1 MATSEQ
7 LEHEADATRGRIEDT
22 LGELRRRLSP
32 GLLMEDVLG
41 FAKES
46 GGGEFVRNLGRDVS
60 ANPLPIALMGA
71 GLAWLMASQA
81 WRPTSSTGTS
91 RPGFKEWAE
100 RTEAMSDFDTNRR
113 RSGQPDGAGKSDSYY
128 DKASEMAG
136 SARDRASDMY
146 DRARETTSDMYG
158 RARETTADA
167 YDKAR
172 DAAGTMTRSM
182 SSALD
187 STRGVANFM
196 QEQPIVLAG
205 IGVALG
211 AIIGAML
218 PTTRTEERYM
228 GPAAQSLKD
237 DAKEM
242 AREQWERGKNL
253 AEEGWDEA
261 KDAARRTWE
270 DAKDE
275 AGKAWQET
283 KEKSA
288 QSESVGQTK
297 DLTGTRAPL
306 VPSGQEE
313 SAERLADATARNT
326 RSGV

>member
-7 LEHEADATRGRIEDT
+7 LEHEADETRGRIEDT

-32 GLLMEDVLG
+32 GLLMDDVLG

-46 GGGEFVRNLGRDVS
+46 GGGEFVRNLGREVS
-60 ANPLPIALMGA
+60 ANPLPLTLMGA

-81 WRPTSSTGTS
+81 WRPAKNAGTS

-100 RTEAMSDFDTNRR
+100 RTEAMSDFDTNRSP
-113 RSGQPDGAGKSDSYY
+113 SGHPEGAGKSDSYY
-128 DKASEMAG
+128 GKASEMAD
-136 SARDRASDMY
+136 SARERASDMY

-158 RARETTADA
+158 RARETTAGA

-172 DAAGTMTRSM
+172 DAADTMTRSM

-205 IGVALG
+205 IGVAIG

-228 GPAAQSLKD
+228 GPTAHSLKE
-237 DAKEM
+237 DAREM

-253 AEEGWDEA
+253 AEDSWDEA

-270 DAKDE
+270 NAKDE
-275 AGKAWQET
+275 ADKAWQET
-283 KEKSA
+283 KDKAA
-288 QSESVGQTK
+288 QSDSMGQTK

-306 VPSGQEE
+306 VPGHED
-313 SAERLADATARNT
+313 SAERLADATERST

>member
-7 LEHEADATRGRIEDT
+7 LENEADATRGRIEDT

-32 GLLMEDVLG
+32 GLLMDDVLG

-60 ANPLPIALMGA
+60 ANPLPLALMGA

-81 WRPTSSTGTS
+81 WRPTSSTGTR

-100 RTEAMSDFDTNRR
+100 RTEAMSDYDTNKTL
-113 RSGQPDGAGKSDSYY
+113 SGRPDGAGKSDSYY
-128 DKASEMAG
+128 DKASDMAG
-136 SARDRASDMY
+136 SARDRASEMY
-146 DRARETTSDMYG
+146 DRARETTSDMYD
-158 RARETTADA
+158 RARDTTAGA

-172 DAAGTMTRSM
+172 DAAGTVTRSM

-218 PTTRTEERYM
+218 PTTEVEERYM
-228 GPAAQSLKD
+228 GPTAQSLKD

-253 AEEGWDEA
+253 AEDSWDEA

-275 AGKAWQET
+275 ADKTWRET
-283 KEKSA
+283 KDKAA
-288 QSESVGQTK
+288 QSDSMGQTR

-306 VPSGQEE
+306 VPGQEN
-313 SAERLADATARNT
+313 SAERLADATTRKD

>member
-7 LEHEADATRGRIEDT
+7 LEHEADATRGQIEDT
-22 LGELRRRLSP
+22 LAELRRRLTP
-32 GLLMEDVLG
+32 GLLMDDVLG

-46 GGGEFVRNLGRDVS
+46 GGGEFVRNLGREVS
-60 ANPLPIALMGA
+60 ANPLPLALMGA
-71 GLAWLMASQA
+71 GLAWLMTAQA
-81 WRPTSSTGTS
+81 WRPAKPAGAS

-100 RTEAMSDFDTNRR
+100 RTEAMSDFDTNKR
-113 RSGQPDGAGKSDSYY
+113 RSGQPEGAGKSDSYY
-128 DKASEMAG
+128 DKASEMAD

-158 RARETTADA
+158 RARETTAEA

-172 DAAGTMTRSM
+172 DAAGTVTRSM

-187 STRGVANFM
+187 STRGIANFM

-205 IGVALG
+205 IGVAIG

-237 DAKEM
+237 DAREM

-270 DAKDE
+270 DAKSE
-275 AGKAWQET
+275 ADKAWRET
-283 KEKSA
+283 KQTAA
-288 QSESVGQTK
+288 QSDSVGQTK
-297 DLTGTRAPL
+297 DMTGTRAPL
-306 VPSGQEE
+306 VPGHEE
-313 SAERLADATARNT
+313 SAERLADATERST